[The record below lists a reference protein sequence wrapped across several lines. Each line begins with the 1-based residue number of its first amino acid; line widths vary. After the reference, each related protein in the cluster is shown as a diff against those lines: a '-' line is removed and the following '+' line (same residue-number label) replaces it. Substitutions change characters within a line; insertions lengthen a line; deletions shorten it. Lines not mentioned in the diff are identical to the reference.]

1 MLTFPIEPYST
12 ITWDPPST
20 KNIFKIEATAK
31 QRNKPRIISDAR
43 VAIMAGR
50 TMDVTTIAC

>member
-12 ITWDPPST
+12 TTWDPPST
-20 KNIFKIEATAK
+20 KSTFKIEATAK
-31 QRNKPRIISDAR
+31 HRNKPRIISDAR
-43 VAIMAGR
+43 VAIMAGM